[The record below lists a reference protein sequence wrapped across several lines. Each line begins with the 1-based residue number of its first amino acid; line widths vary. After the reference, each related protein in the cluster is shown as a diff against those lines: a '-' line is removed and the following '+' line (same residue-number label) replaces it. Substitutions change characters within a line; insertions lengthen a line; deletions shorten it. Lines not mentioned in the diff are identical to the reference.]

1 MLSSLL
7 TGLAT
12 FLFIFG
18 WKISLLADVILLVSA
33 GLITMSFVHG
43 YFYADRNTLKI
54 VACLGLLSIYSLS
67 VVLINGLLD
76 TQIAMRSIRA
86 LLNFLG
92 ALALLN
98 IYYQRSK
105 NGFAENIIRD
115 IYLALTTHAALMI
128 AMYLNSG
135 LRLAIYRITDAE
147 SYVNLSSPFL
157 EGFRIS
163 GLTYGLSQTSVLQ
176 MLGLLILPLT
186 LRAGKSFFGKLLL
199 LAGAPLLVV
208 SILISGRS
216 GLMLAIAFMPICV
229 ISLIWERA
237 AGCSPGQ
244 CLSGVLKGTAVI
256 AAIALMLSLISS
268 KMPDKFAEYSLQQ
281 AREILDTVQLQG
293 TTVENISGMIILPES
308 WPEFLFGS
316 SNLGRGDL
324 EYIPSDIGWIKT
336 IFAVGLIG
344 TLLTLFPYLLAFR
357 VAFQFFRSD
366 HYLATVSFLIFLS
379 ALLLNFKELA
389 LLTRN
394 QWSIHSLLLC
404 MLCLKL
410 QQNASTQPTANVS

>member
-1 MLSSLL
+1 MLSSIL

-18 WKISLLADVILLVSA
+18 WKINLLADVILLVSA
-33 GLITMSFVHG
+33 GLIAISFVQG

-54 VACLGLLSIYSLS
+54 VAGLGLLSIYSLS
-67 VVLINGLLD
+67 IVLINGLLD

-92 ALALLN
+92 ALALVN

-105 NGFAENIIRD
+105 TSFTENIIRD
-115 IYLALTTHAALMI
+115 IYLSLTAHAALMV
-128 AMYLNSG
+128 AMYLNHG
-135 LRLAIYRITDAE
+135 LRVAIYRLTDAG
-147 SYVNLSSPFL
+147 SYVNLTSSFL
-157 EGFRIS
+157 DGYRIS

-186 LRAGKSFFGKLLL
+186 LRNCRSLAGKLVLI
-199 LAGAPLLVV
+199 AGAPLLVI

-216 GLMLAIAFMPICV
+216 GLMLAIAFLPICI
-229 ISLIWERA
+229 ISLLWEIADKR
-237 AGCSPGQ
+237 SPGQ
-244 CLSGVLKGTAVI
+244 ALSAILKGAAVI
-256 AAIALMLSLISS
+256 AAIVLLLSLISFR
-268 KMPDKFAEYSLQQ
+268 MPGKFASYSLQQ
-281 AREILDTVQLQG
+281 AGEIFDTVQMKG

-324 EYIPSDIGWIKT
+324 DYIPSDIGWIKT
-336 IFAVGLIG
+336 LFAVGLIG
-344 TLLTLFPYLLAFR
+344 TLLMLFPYLLALR
-357 VAFQFFRSD
+357 VAFLLFRGD
-366 HYLATVSFLIFLS
+366 PYLAAASFLIFLS

-410 QQNASTQPTANVS
+410 QQNATSKPVANVS